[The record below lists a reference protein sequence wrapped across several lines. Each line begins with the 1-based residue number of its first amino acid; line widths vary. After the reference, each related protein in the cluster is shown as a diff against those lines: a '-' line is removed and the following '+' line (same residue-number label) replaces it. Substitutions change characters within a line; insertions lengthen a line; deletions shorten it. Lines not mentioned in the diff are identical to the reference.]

1 MKEALLI
8 IDVQKDY
15 FKNGKMELKNSEE
28 ALANIKLVLNK
39 FRESNKDVI
48 FIKHISNREGAGFFL
63 ANTDGVNI
71 HTEITPLDSEKV
83 IEKNYPNSFRETELL
98 EYLKTKNIDTLVIT
112 GMMTQMCVDSTTRA
126 AKDFDYECIV
136 LGDNCATRDFI
147 FEDNLVKAEDI
158 QKSFLTA
165 LSYYYAKVMITK
177 DYIETCL

>member
-1 MKEALLI
+1 M
-8 IDVQKDY
+8 
-15 FKNGKMELKNSEE
+15 
-28 ALANIKLVLNK
+28 
-39 FRESNKDVI
+39 
-48 FIKHISNREGAGFFL
+48 
-63 ANTDGVNI
+63 
-71 HTEITPLDSEKV
+71 DSEKV

-98 EYLKTKNIDTLVIT
+98 EYLKIKNIDTLVIT

-177 DYIETCL
+177 KYVETYL